1 MTVDHRTR
9 RQLHERLEEVLGVAE
24 AEALMDYLPPVGW
37 ADVATKTDLT
47 GLESRIEERMD
58 RMTAELT
65 AALRGEIITAITTQ
79 NRQTLFAVI
88 GAMLALAGL
97 AGLK

>member
-1 MTVDHRTR
+1 MT
-9 RQLHERLEEVLGVAE
+9 E

-37 ADVATKTDLT
+37 ADVATKSDLSA
-47 GLESRIEERMD
+47 LESRIESDLTALESRIEARLD

-65 AALRGEIITAITTQ
+65 ASLRGEIITSITTQ